1 MRNPEK
7 TIGKIADKAERICLA
22 YLEEADDDP
31 TPTIRATLT
40 LREREGIRVFYLT
53 TSASPQKAADFREN
67 PGGCLYFWTA
77 SFTRGVCLSG
87 AVEVLETPE
96 AKARFWRDGDQRYY
110 PQGVTDPD
118 YCVLKFTADRGRYY
132 TSCDAKNF
140 DIPN

>member
-7 TIGKIADKAERICLA
+7 TIGKIADRAQRICLA

-31 TPTIRATLT
+31 TPTIRAALT

-77 SFTRGVCLSG
+77 GFTRGVCLSG
-87 AVEVLETPE
+87 TVEVLEDPE
-96 AKARFWRDGDQRYY
+96 SKLRLWRDGDQRDY

-118 YCVLKFTADRGRYY
+118 YCVLKFTAGRGRYY

-140 DIPN
+140 KIPN